1 MKCFFML
8 RIMSTAHEGVIAR
21 SSDEAISFLRG
32 EIAALPMVAR
42 NDSLL
47 QLAVIVLSK
56 NKRVGM
62 AYP

>member
-1 MKCFFML
+1 MFL
-8 RIMSTAHEGVIAR
+8 HDENNVNSAR
-21 SSDEAISFLRG
+21 GSHCEERSDEAISFLRG